1 MTENNITEYST
12 VEAKIRA
19 IVSRMGDDV
28 AYLFCNWAQANKEID
43 HIDKSTVVYVLP
55 ANGEMDFSFSQV
67 KDCPETLI
75 AFVDVTEFDFHG
87 QENDCI
93 IERMK
98 RLAALFVKTL
108 NESGYFEK
116 IEGRVPYRVLY
127 DTFDKNVTGIVISPK
142 LEEVDGIRMCDIIAR
157 VDDVTTIID
166 TGDE

>member
-19 IVSRMGDDV
+19 IVSRMGDGV

-43 HIDKSTVVYVLP
+43 HIDKPTVVYVLP
-55 ANGEMDFSFSQV
+55 ANGEMDFSFAQV

-93 IERMK
+93 IEHMK
-98 RLAALFVKTL
+98 RL
-108 NESGYFEK
+108 
-116 IEGRVPYRVLY
+116 VLY

-142 LEEVDGIRMCDIIAR
+142 LEEVEGIRLCDIIAR
-157 VDDVTTIID
+157 IDDVTTIID
-166 TGDE
+166 NDNE